1 MTRTWLLIPLLFV
14 VACTTFQLRPDT
26 APSPIDQDISET
38 RLEFT
43 GCGKDL
49 VIGGIACMPSD
60 QPSII
65 TEFPGDVIYFSSGAN
80 CSIRQQVRAT
90 VPVTPLVFPPPQGS
104 ICPVVVYYLPDY
116 PQESTTQYQIKGL
129 YGEVS
134 IQPDTSYAVEDNF
147 AVPVGNI
154 LTLQYPGAI
163 RGAFFTRQLP
173 TVQTFTGT
181 TLMLKGLS
189 VGTDLLQVRLWM
201 ADGSQQ
207 HMVYPGDWFSPDAL
221 ALEFDLVPNGSKQ
234 ITLQFSDEVSIVTVN
249 HVIHTE
255 LNVNLPNTFTGI
267 IRAYTVQGRT
277 LLASIQNGVLLWSH

>member
-1 MTRTWLLIPLLFV
+1 MKSTWLLIPLLFAA
-14 VACTTFQLRPDT
+14 ACTTFQLRPDT
-26 APSPIDQDISET
+26 APSPIDTDISET

-49 VIGGIACMPSD
+49 VIGGIACLPGD

-65 TEFPGDVIYFSSGAN
+65 TEFPGDVIYFSSGAS

-90 VPVTPLVFPPPQGS
+90 VPVTPLVIPAQGS

-116 PQESTTQYQIKGL
+116 PQESTSQYQIKGL

-134 IQPDTSYAVEDNF
+134 MQPDTSYAVENNF
-147 AVPVGNI
+147 ALTVGSI
-154 LTLQYPGAI
+154 LTFQYPGAV
-163 RGAFFTRQLP
+163 RGAFFSRQLP
-173 TVQTFTGT
+173 TVQTFTGS
-181 TLMLKGLS
+181 TLTLKGQS

-201 ADGSQQ
+201 ADGSEQ

-221 ALEFDLVPNGSKQ
+221 QLEFDLVPNGKQ
-234 ITLQFSDEVSIVTVN
+234 IQLQFPSAVSIVTVN
-249 HVIHTE
+249 HAIHTE
-255 LNVNLPNTFTGI
+255 LNVNLPSNFTGI

-277 LLASIQNGVLLWSH
+277 LVASIQNGVLLWSH